1 MRLNRAQAPGSGT
14 GGPDPS
20 QSHASPTEL
29 QVSAEGGRL
38 GAQHAPAW
46 LRWGNRRGPAHSPSP
61 PARAPGGEPATA
73 NRPAGHSKGRRG
85 PSLTSRMGE
94 AGLTSTGQAAGNPA
108 RKVGGGAQ
116 VCACACTC
124 MSVHVRM
131 RVYAHARA
139 CVRAHAPPH
148 RPLAAH
154 LSYHPVLVFPNCSPH
169 LRAPLTLPALCLPSS
184 SSETTQFQTQ
194 FRTQPITPG
203 PVTSDW
209 GRHLSKPQLPICEM
223 GHIAPRSQSGG
234 GKEISRWHAQAP
246 GVHTPFPSTFQP
258 PNSSLLLSP

>member
-1 MRLNRAQAPGSGT
+1 MNRAQAPGSGT

-73 NRPAGHSKGRRG
+73 NRPAGHSKGPRG

-124 MSVHVRM
+124 MC
-131 RVYAHARA
+131 A
-139 CVRAHAPPH
+139 RAHACIC
-148 RPLAAH
+148 ACAC
-154 LSYHPVLVFPNCSPH
+154 VCACACSPTQ
-169 LRAPLTLPALCLPSS
+169 AFSS
-184 SSETTQFQTQ
+184 
-194 FRTQPITPG
+194 
-203 PVTSDW
+203 TSFI
-209 GRHLSKPQLPICEM
+209 SPCASVPQLL
-223 GHIAPRSQSGG
+223 
-234 GKEISRWHAQAP
+234 
-246 GVHTPFPSTFQP
+246 TPPEGPSHP
-258 PNSSLLLSP
+258 PCPLSSLLFFRDNPVPDPVPDPAHHSRPCDVRLGTPSLQASASHL